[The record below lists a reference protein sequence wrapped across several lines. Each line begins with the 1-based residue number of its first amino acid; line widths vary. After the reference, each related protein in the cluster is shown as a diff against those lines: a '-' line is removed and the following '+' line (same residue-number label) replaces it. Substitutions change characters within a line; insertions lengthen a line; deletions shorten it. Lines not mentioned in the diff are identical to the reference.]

1 MKWRLNHLSS
11 YLKMN
16 WPFGTPS
23 CGRCSEGVVCTYC
36 IIFAPVRM
44 TLQVQRYGNSVAG
57 KPKGVKLNLYHFLSA
72 QDFLLR
78 GCACWRVCPLP
89 HSNALWSTLWNVAV
103 GTAGRAPTV
112 LPCRKGLP
120 KHLLGLRDNPLRNQ
134 DGMAQNRDI
143 WQVQQNGST
152 ADSPVGEL
160 GQQAISADVC
170 P

>member
-11 YLKMN
+11 SLKMN

-23 CGRCSEGVVCTYC
+23 CGHCSEGVFHTYC
-36 IIFAPVRM
+36 IIFAPVPM
-44 TLQVQRYGNSVAG
+44 TMQVQHYGNSIAG
-57 KPKGVKLNLYHFLSA
+57 KPKWVKLSLYHFPSA
-72 QDFLLR
+72 QDFLLL
-78 GCACWRVCPLP
+78 GCPCWCACPLP
-89 HSNALWSTLWNVAV
+89 CTNALWSILQNVAV
-103 GTAGRAPTV
+103 GTVRRALTV
-112 LPCRKGLP
+112 LPCRTL
-120 KHLLGLRDNPLRNQ
+120 KHLLGLYDNPFRNQ